1 MPALGWLINL
11 DFAATASVAEVVATV
26 EQNSGGYFDSWR
38 WYDAEMV
45 RRKKKKREQELAE
58 ERAQALQDK
67 IDRELA
73 AELRKAEKE
82 RERINEL
89 KRLAELAQK
98 NIKQV
103 EALEPR
109 VLKALERA
117 IVQGNYSAME
127 AFEREVSRAR
137 EEEEFLLLAWQIL
150 IGD

>member
-1 MPALGWLINL
+1 MAALGWLINL
-11 DFAATASVAEVVATV
+11 GFAASASTSAAPAAQV
-26 EQNSGGYFDSWR
+26 EQNSGGYSWR
-38 WYDAEMV
+38 WFDQEML
-45 RRKKKKREQELAE
+45 RRKKKKREQEEAE

-103 EALEPR
+103 EALEPK

-117 IVQGNYSAME
+117 IIQGNYSAME